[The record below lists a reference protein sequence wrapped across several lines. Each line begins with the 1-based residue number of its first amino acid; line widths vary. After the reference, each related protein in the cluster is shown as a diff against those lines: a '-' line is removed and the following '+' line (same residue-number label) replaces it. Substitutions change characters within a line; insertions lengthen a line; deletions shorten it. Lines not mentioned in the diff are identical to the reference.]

1 MVTSVEGPAHAATA
15 LVEARR
21 KMKGKEK
28 VEDDPPPLMTS
39 PVAHPKRD
47 ADGRFK
53 CPYCDYKS
61 KKAGHHRSV
70 RVGRVV
76 ERERVGGGWGW
87 GWG

>member
-1 MVTSVEGPAHAATA
+1 
-15 LVEARR
+15 
-21 KMKGKEK
+21 MKGKEK

-61 KKAGHHRSV
+61 KKASHHRSV
-70 RVGRVV
+70 RVGLILLCRHYRLSFCVPAPIDKYV
-76 ERERVGGGWGW
+76 EWLQR
-87 GWG
+87 